1 MTPTDKRRRFRA
13 VLNGDHCRFPA
24 SVFDPISAR
33 IAEDL
38 GFEIGMFAGSVAS
51 MTVLGAPDHIVL
63 NQAELAQQCRR
74 ICRAGDLPVIVD
86 ADHGY
91 GNALNVA
98 RTVEELETAGI
109 AALTI
114 EDTDLPMRFGEPGDT
129 RLIRVAEGVG
139 KMKAAVEA
147 RQDRELVIA
156 GRTSATMVTDTADAV
171 ERVAAYT
178 EAGVDMIM
186 LVGVKSRADLDAV
199 AEVAKVPLMIGGAG
213 PEVMDADYLAAR
225 GVRVYLTG
233 HQPYMAAI
241 RAVHDT
247 LKALREGVPPAEL
260 PGLPDADLVRSVTRD
275 AAYGESIRRYLG
287 EA

>member
-1 MTPTDKRRRFRA
+1 MTPTDKRRRLRA
-13 VLNGDHCRFPA
+13 VLDGDRCVFPA

-33 IAEDL
+33 IAGDL
-38 GFEIGMFAGSVAS
+38 GFEIGMFAGSIAS

-74 ICRAGDLPVIVD
+74 ICRAADLPVVVD

-114 EDTDLPMRFGEPGDT
+114 EDTDLPMRFGESGDA

-139 KMKAAVEA
+139 KMKAALEA
-147 RQDRELVIA
+147 RQDPELVIA

-171 ERVAAYT
+171 ERVVAYT
-178 EAGVDMIM
+178 DAGVDMIM
-186 LVGVKSRADLDAV
+186 LVGVKTRADLDAI
-199 AEVAKVPLMIGGAG
+199 ADVAKVPLMIGGAAS
-213 PEVMDADYLAAR
+213 EVMDPDYLAAR
-225 GVRVYLTG
+225 GVRICLTG

-247 LKALREGVPPAEL
+247 LKALREGVPPAQL
-260 PGLPDADLVRSVTRD
+260 PGLPDPDLVRSVTRD
-275 AAYGESIRRYLG
+275 ADYRERIQRYL
-287 EA
+287 EEQ